1 MNNQSGMNNQNELD
15 ITNLKYQMEI
25 INGLSN
31 EIDHSLEFLLPQHII
46 EVAGHN
52 RQAAKTLATITNVF
66 PAVYQL
72 MIDLQRQINEL
83 PEFIEVPDD
92 LSN

>member
-31 EIDHSLEFLLPQHII
+31 EIDHSLEFLLPQHIHA
-46 EVAGHN
+46 VAGHN
-52 RQAAKTLATITNVF
+52 SQVAKTLATITNVF
-66 PAVYQL
+66 LAMYQL
-72 MIDLQRQINEL
+72 MIDLQIQINEL